1 MSSELDF
8 CSLTQNKEA
17 EFVRWF
23 YKQLS
28 RKHFRLAFQPI
39 MAVGAA
45 GILYHEG
52 LLRHVSGR
60 MNINPFPILEAQRS
74 IRLLDCYVVMSL
86 IKTLRAHPEISL
98 GCNISAQS
106 ATLDALWEPILD
118 ALRGEPDIARRLI
131 IEITES
137 SSISSCDTSVDF
149 VLRMRRLGGRIA
161 IDDFGAGF
169 STLSFVRDAE
179 PDIIKI
185 DMGYLHRAR
194 ESTRA
199 SDTFEHLV
207 KLCKTLA
214 PCVIVEGVERSADRQ
229 RLLAASADW
238 AQGFYLGKP
247 ALFPGSIKAPCWV
260 QNKI

>member
-1 MSSELDF
+1 MNSELDF

-28 RKHFRLAFQPI
+28 RQYFRLAFQPI
-39 MAVGAA
+39 MAVGASTT
-45 GILYHEG
+45 LYHEG

-74 IRLLDCYVVMSL
+74 IRLLDCCVVMSL
-86 IKTLRAHPEISL
+86 ITTLRVYPGISL

-106 ATLDALWEPILD
+106 AALDTLWAPILD
-118 ALRGEPDIARRLI
+118 ALRCEPAIARRLI

-137 SSISSCDTSVDF
+137 SSICSYDASVDF
-149 VLRMRRLGGRIA
+149 VLRLRRLGCRIA

-185 DMGYLHRAR
+185 DMGFLHRAR

-207 KLCKTLA
+207 KLCKTLV
-214 PCVIVEGVERSADRQ
+214 PCVIVEGVELSADRE
-229 RLLAASADW
+229 RLRAASAEW
-238 AQGFYLGKP
+238 AQGFFLGKP
-247 ALFPGSIKAPCWV
+247 TLLPGNMQEPCWV
-260 QNKI
+260 HNKI

>member
-8 CSLTQNKEA
+8 CSLTQNKDA

-28 RKHFRLAFQPI
+28 RQYFRLAFQPI
-39 MAVGAA
+39 MAVGAVS
-45 GILYHEG
+45 ILYQEG

-74 IRLLDCYVVMSL
+74 IRLLDRYVVMSL
-86 IKTLRAHPEISL
+86 IKTLRSHPGISL

-118 ALRGEPDIARRLI
+118 ALRCEPDIARRLI

-137 SSISSCDTSVDF
+137 SSISSYDASVDF
-149 VLRMRRLGGRIA
+149 VLHMRRLGCRIA

-185 DMGYLHRAR
+185 DMGFLHRAR
-194 ESTRA
+194 ESARA

-207 KLCKTLA
+207 KLCKTLV
-214 PCVIVEGVERSADRQ
+214 PCVIVEGVERSTDQ
-229 RLLAASADW
+229 ERLLAASADW
-238 AQGFYLGKP
+238 AQGFFLGKP
-247 ALFPGSIKAPCWV
+247 TLLPENIQEPCWV
-260 QNKI
+260 QNKK